1 MQSHVPGLLNIHL
14 CEGDLDLGPRRQD
27 PVVCVC
33 VCVCVCTYPQK
44 HSRMW
49 DCFGPHKVNLGIFCF
64 SEMHHMEHVDFN
76 PG

>member
-33 VCVCVCTYPQK
+33 VCVCVCVHIPTKAQQNVGLLWTTQ
-44 HSRMW
+44 SE
-49 DCFGPHKVNLGIFCF
+49 LGDLLFLRNASHGTC
-64 SEMHHMEHVDFN
+64 
-76 PG
+76 

>member
-33 VCVCVCTYPQK
+33 VCVCVCAHT
-44 HSRMW
+44 
-49 DCFGPHKVNLGIFCF
+49 HKSTAECGIALD
-64 SEMHHMEHVDFN
+64 HTK
-76 PG
+76 